1 MRRRTFLGATL
12 AVVSFAISAASLGL
26 REAAAQ
32 VISALKPWQRGM
44 RLPPVPKWNKSTDDL
59 DYGDFARRVREYQWS
74 LFPPDT
80 IVPREGQIWEAVRDC
95 KVGVRACIAQSGPRF
110 SLMRPPNGA
119 VVPGCYRPKP
129 DSALMKVLMK
139 LLFLPAARLQKGERV
154 RVLATDPKPTS
165 VSVEPLRYDELH
177 DSIVP
182 RELRAFEYRGYQLVV
197 ETARPKWCPDA
208 QTPCL
213 NEDFRFVEDA
223 ACGT

>member
-1 MRRRTFLGATL
+1 MRRRTCLGATL

-26 REAAAQ
+26 RAAAAQ
-32 VISALKPWQRGM
+32 VISALKPRQRGM
-44 RLPPVPKWNKSTDDL
+44 RLPPVPKWNRSTDDL
-59 DYGDFARRVREYQWS
+59 DYSDFARRVRDYQWS

-80 IVPREGQIWEAVRDC
+80 NVPREGQIWEAVRDC
-95 KVGVRACIAQSGPRF
+95 NVGVRACIAPSGLRF
-110 SLMRPPNGA
+110 SQLRPVNGG
-119 VVPGCYRPKP
+119 VVPGCSQPKP
-129 DSALMKVLMK
+129 DSAWMKVLMK

-165 VSVEPLRYDELH
+165 VSIELLRYDELH

-197 ETARPKWCPDA
+197 ETARPKWCLDA
-208 QTPCL
+208 QTASL
-213 NEDFRFVEDA
+213 NEDFRLVEDA